1 MEKVNFLGF
10 VVSSNGVEVDEEK
23 VKAIKDWPT
32 PKNVSEVWSFHG
44 LASFYRRFIKNFS
57 TIASPLNELVK
68 KNVSFI
74 WEKDQRTLLL

>member
-32 PKNVSEVWSFHG
+32 PKSVSEEFVIHTDH
-44 LASFYRRFIKNFS
+44 ASLKHLRAQNKLNRRHAK
-57 TIASPLNELVK
+57 
-68 KNVSFI
+68 
-74 WEKDQRTLLL
+74 